1 MKARVT
7 NPIVSNGL
15 SHPPLIA
22 HVIFH
27 FGVGGLENG
36 LVNLINHIPENRYR
50 HVIICLKGFSEFHK
64 RLHRNDVEIIALNK
78 REGNDLS
85 IYGKLYQ
92 LFKQLNPDIVHTR
105 NLAAMEAQVVAA
117 IAGVKARI
125 HGEHGRDIFDLE
137 GKNRKY
143 NLLRKIIRPFIHH
156 FIAVSKDLEQ
166 WLINTVNVP
175 STRVHQIYNGVE
187 HLRFH
192 PDNTAPIELLPAG
205 FLDDNPFVVGSV
217 GRMAEVKDFPS
228 LVKAFLLLHKQLPI
242 VGRPLKLVMIGDG
255 VARQQCEAMLHTSG
269 VEQLAWFPGERAD
282 IPQLMSMMNLFVLP
296 SLAEGISNTILEAM
310 ASGLPVVATRVGG
323 NSELVLAGETG
334 SLVTP
339 GDPAALAQTI
349 DNYYQDNAMTREH
362 GQRARE
368 IIRQQ
373 FSMNAMTNGYL
384 AVYDQTLGYCAVQ
397 TKTKI
402 IN

>member
-1 MKARVT
+1 MT
-7 NPIVSNGL
+7 DQIVSDDL
-15 SHPPLIA
+15 FRPPLIA

-64 RLHRNDVEIIALNK
+64 RLQRNDVEIIALNK
-78 REGNDLS
+78 REGNDFS
-85 IYGKLYQ
+85 IYKKLYR

-105 NLAAMEAQVVAA
+105 NLAAMEAQVIAA
-117 IAGVKARI
+117 IAGVKVRI

-143 NLLRKIIRPFIHH
+143 NLLRKLIRPFVHH

-166 WLINTVNVP
+166 WLINTVKVSP
-175 STRVHQIYNGVE
+175 ARVHQIYNGVE
-187 HLRFH
+187 HLRFR
-192 PDNTAPIELLPAG
+192 PDNTLPVEALPAG
-205 FLDDNPFVVGSV
+205 FLDDNPFVVGGV

-228 LVKAFLLLHKQLPI
+228 LVKAFLLLHKQLS
-242 VGRPLKLVMIGDG
+242 VTDRPLKLIIVGDG
-255 VARQQCEAMLHTSG
+255 VARQQCEAMLHASG
-269 VEQLAWFPGERAD
+269 VEQFAWLPGERED
-282 IPQLMSMMNLFVLP
+282 VPQLMHLMDLFVLP
-296 SLAEGISNTILEAM
+296 SLAEGVSNTILEAM
-310 ASGLPVVATRVGG
+310 ASSLPVVATRVGG
-323 NSELVLAGETG
+323 NSELVLIGKTG

-339 GDPAALAQTI
+339 GEPAELAQAI
-349 DNYYQDNAMTREH
+349 NSYYQNNVLARVY

-368 IIRQQ
+368 IIEQQ
-373 FSMNAMTNGYL
+373 FSMYSMTSGYL
-384 AVYDQTLGYCAVQ
+384 AVYDEALGYHAAQ
-397 TKTKI
+397 TETGI

>member
-1 MKARVT
+1 MT
-7 NPIVSNGL
+7 DQIVSDDL
-15 SHPPLIA
+15 FRPPLIA

-64 RLHRNDVEIIALNK
+64 RLQRNDVEIIALNK
-78 REGNDLS
+78 REGNDFS
-85 IYGKLYQ
+85 IYKKLYR

-105 NLAAMEAQVVAA
+105 NLAAMEAQVIAA
-117 IAGVKARI
+117 IAGVKVRI

-143 NLLRKIIRPFIHH
+143 NLLRKLIRPFVHH

-166 WLINTVNVP
+166 WLINTVKVSP
-175 STRVHQIYNGVE
+175 ARVHQIYNGVE
-187 HLRFH
+187 HLRFR
-192 PDNTAPIELLPAG
+192 PDNTLPVEALPAG
-205 FLDDNPFVVGSV
+205 FLDDNPFVVGGV

-228 LVKAFLLLHKQLPI
+228 LVKAFLLLHEQLS
-242 VGRPLKLVMIGDG
+242 VTDRPLKLIIVGDG
-255 VARQQCEAMLHTSG
+255 VARQQCEAMLQAAG
-269 VEQLAWFPGERAD
+269 VEHFAWLPGERGD
-282 IPQLMSMMNLFVLP
+282 IPQLMRLMDLFVLP

-310 ASGLPVVATRVGG
+310 ASSLSVVATRVGG
-323 NSELVLAGETG
+323 NSELVLIGKTG
-334 SLVTP
+334 SLVAP
-339 GDPAALAQTI
+339 GRPAELARAI
-349 DNYYQDNAMTREH
+349 NSYYQNNVLARVY

-368 IIRQQ
+368 IIEQQ
-373 FSMNAMTNGYL
+373 FSMYSMTNGYL
-384 AVYDQTLGYCAVQ
+384 AVYDEALGYHTIQAE
-397 TKTKI
+397 TEI